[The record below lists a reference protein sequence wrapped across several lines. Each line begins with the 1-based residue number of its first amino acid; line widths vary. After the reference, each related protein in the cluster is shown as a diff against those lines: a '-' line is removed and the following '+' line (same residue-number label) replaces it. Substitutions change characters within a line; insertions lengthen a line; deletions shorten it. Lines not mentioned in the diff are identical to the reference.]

1 MTATI
6 TTITGIPT
14 SAAVVAV
21 VAENEAVFQ
30 ATNGE
35 AKGLSVKAN
44 VSKIVA
50 YANLIALIIDAKIK
64 KGGRIAGELR
74 AALIRAGV
82 SEACAKRYCE
92 TGQAAAKLRLITDV
106 YEGADSIVQ
115 VLEEHNIKT
124 QNALGN
130 LCFPQVEKT
139 QQEKLIDLAKAGSD
153 DDAAAVQ
160 ALLDAAAAINPG
172 AQDVADTLV
181 AALAA

>member
-6 TTITGIPT
+6 TTITSIAT
-14 SAAVVAV
+14 AAAI
-21 VAENEAVFQ
+21 VAEKEADFQ

-35 AKGLSVKAN
+35 AKSIRDRAN
-44 VSKIVA
+44 ISKIAA
-50 YANLIALIIDAKIK
+50 YAYLISLIIDAKIR
-64 KGGRIAGELR
+64 KGTKRAGELR
-74 AALIRAGV
+74 AALEAAGV
-82 SEACAKRYCE
+82 SKACAKRYCE
-92 TGQAAAKLRLITDV
+92 IGQSAAKLSLITDV

-115 VLEEHNIKT
+115 VLEENGIKT

-130 LCFPQVEKT
+130 LCFPTAEKT
-139 QQEKLIDLAKAGSD
+139 LQEKLIDLAKTGSD
-153 DDAAAVQ
+153 DDAAAVR